1 MTTPMATPQPPD
13 ANAEME
19 SLTFEEAFRRLGETA
34 EQLEAGGLPLAEA
47 VAVYELGMA
56 LVQHCNR
63 LLNNTQLKITQLQ
76 EAYSGSAAVDDLDW
90 DEETDD

>member
-34 EQLEAGGLPLAEA
+34 EQF
-47 VAVYELGMA
+47 
-56 LVQHCNR
+56 
-63 LLNNTQLKITQLQ
+63 
-76 EAYSGSAAVDDLDW
+76 GSRRTSPGRGRCGV
-90 DEETDD
+90 